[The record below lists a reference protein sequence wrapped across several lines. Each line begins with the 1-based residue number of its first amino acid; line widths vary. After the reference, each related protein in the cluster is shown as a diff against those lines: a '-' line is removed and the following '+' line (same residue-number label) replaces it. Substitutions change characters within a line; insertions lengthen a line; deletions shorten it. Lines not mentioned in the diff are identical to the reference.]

1 MDYSLYRS
9 LDREPVVALEAHV
22 LARAY
27 RAAWR
32 ALRLSEP
39 RHRHLIG
46 SLDLVIDFG
55 RANRDP
61 VFRDIG
67 SHSAARAGD
76 LPPATQ
82 ASASNFGSK
91 T

>member
-9 LDREPVVALEAHV
+9 LDREPVDALEAHV
-22 LARAY
+22 LAHAY

-32 ALRLSEP
+32 ALRSSEP

-55 RANRDP
+55 RVYRDC
-61 VFRDIG
+61 G
-67 SHSAARAGD
+67 SHRAAFASD
-76 LPPATQ
+76 LPPGPD
-82 ASASNFGSK
+82 ASANKLGSK
-91 T
+91 R

>member
-9 LDREPVVALEAHV
+9 LDREPVDALEAHV

-32 ALRLSEP
+32 ALRSSEP

-55 RANRDP
+55 RAYRGP
-61 VFRDIG
+61 VFRDCAPRR
-67 SHSAARAGD
+67 AACAGD
-76 LPPATQ
+76 LPLGPDS
-82 ASASNFGSK
+82 SANELGSK
-91 T
+91 R

>member
-9 LDREPVVALEAHV
+9 LDREPVNALEAHV

-32 ALRLSEP
+32 ALRSSEP

-46 SLDLVIDFG
+46 SLGLVIDFG
-55 RANRDP
+55 RAHWDP
-61 VFRDIG
+61 AIPDCG
-67 SHSAARAGD
+67 SRGAVPASD
-76 LPPATQ
+76 LPAGTE
-82 ASASNFGSK
+82 ASANKLGSK
-91 T
+91 R